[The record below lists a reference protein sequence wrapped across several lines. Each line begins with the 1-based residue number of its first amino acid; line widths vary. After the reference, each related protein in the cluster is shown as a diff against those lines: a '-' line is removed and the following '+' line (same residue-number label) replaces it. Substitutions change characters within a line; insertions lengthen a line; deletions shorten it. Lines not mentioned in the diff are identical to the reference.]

1 MWINHTFYLIRLI
14 FATWIVRWHT
24 STRTTVEIVV
34 EATAGKIR
42 TVGVHRDRLWHYT
55 GTLL

>member
-1 MWINHTFYLIRLI
+1 MWINHAFYLIRLI

-42 TVGVHRDRLWHYT
+42 TVNVHRDGLWHYT